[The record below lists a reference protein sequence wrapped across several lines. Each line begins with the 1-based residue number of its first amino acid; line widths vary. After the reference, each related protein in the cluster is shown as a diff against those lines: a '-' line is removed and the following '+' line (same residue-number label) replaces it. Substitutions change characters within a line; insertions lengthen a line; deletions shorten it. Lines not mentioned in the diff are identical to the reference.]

1 MRLRHSFGRSTEVTV
16 VLLLRTFGR
25 WAENAG
31 KCLTF
36 GRCEEHVGDGNA
48 ATGVL
53 GTVPHLRTFGRWAEN
68 AGKCLTFGRC
78 GEHVGDGNAA
88 TGVLGTVPHLR
99 TFGR

>member
-16 VLLLRTFGR
+16 VLRLRTFGR
-25 WAENAG
+25 CAENAE

-53 GTVPHLRTFGRWAEN
+53 RAVPHLRTFGR
-68 AGKCLTFGRC
+68 
-78 GEHVGDGNAA
+78 
-88 TGVLGTVPHLR
+88 
-99 TFGR
+99 

>member
-1 MRLRHSFGRSTEVTV
+1 MRLRHSFGRITEVTV

-53 GTVPHLRTFGRWAEN
+53 GTVPHLRTFGR
-68 AGKCLTFGRC
+68 
-78 GEHVGDGNAA
+78 
-88 TGVLGTVPHLR
+88 
-99 TFGR
+99 

>member
-1 MRLRHSFGRSTEVTV
+1 MRLRHSFGRSTEVTA

-36 GRCEEHVGDGNA
+36 GRWEEHVGDGNA

-53 GTVPHLRTFGRWAEN
+53 RAVPHLRTFGR
-68 AGKCLTFGRC
+68 
-78 GEHVGDGNAA
+78 
-88 TGVLGTVPHLR
+88 
-99 TFGR
+99 